1 VEGILEDGDEDGA
14 LVEGLFDDGEAEVG
28 LVVEGLVVVG
38 FKLGLIVEGGVVGH
52 TQGALVDVGLCVE
65 GDADGVMV
73 VG

>member
-1 VEGILEDGDEDGA
+1 V
-14 LVEGLFDDGEAEVG
+14 
-28 LVVEGLVVVG
+28 
-38 FKLGLIVEGGVVGH
+38 GLIVEGVTEDDGYGVGAFVGGVVGQ